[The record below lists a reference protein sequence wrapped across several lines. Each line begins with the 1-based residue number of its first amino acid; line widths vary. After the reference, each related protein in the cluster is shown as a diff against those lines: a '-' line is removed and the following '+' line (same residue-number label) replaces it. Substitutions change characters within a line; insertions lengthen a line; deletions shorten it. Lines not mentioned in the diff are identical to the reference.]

1 MNKNRGMLLE
11 TIINQTN
18 SFYIINN
25 ICLIHKKNLDIK
37 FSSVVLKDKKLVAK
51 DAKITNKSTVDY
63 YGLWKGKFLAF
74 EAKSTEDKSFSFSN
88 IKLHQTEYL
97 SLVQKFNGIAFWII
111 YFKIQNEFILIKH
124 SKMLKALGQNKKSL
138 DFNQAISIGTKVTLM
153 YPGILDYISVL
164 EN

>member
-1 MNKNRGMLLE
+1 M
-11 TIINQTN
+11 
-18 SFYIINN
+18 
-25 ICLIHKKNLDIK
+25 
-37 FSSVVLKDKKLVAK
+37 VAK

-124 SKMLKALGQNKKSL
+124 SKMLEALGKNKKSL

>member
-74 EAKSTEDKSFSFSN
+74 EAKSTEDKSFSFCEMSN
-88 IKLHQTEYL
+88 KLTH
-97 SLVQKFNGIAFWII
+97 
-111 YFKIQNEFILIKH
+111 
-124 SKMLKALGQNKKSL
+124 LK
-138 DFNQAISIGTKVTLM
+138 V
-153 YPGILDYISVL
+153 
-164 EN
+164 